1 MKLSL
6 LFSLLLV
13 SSSLQSAEVSKQVD
27 ETLQARDTAAVPLVG
42 KARRDAATSNLED
55 ARVLR
60 DRVTD
65 KAWVIFSLD
74 SLRRAGTSDSTA
86 WYELYDQAL
95 VKLQGALSLTGDRY
109 PGEMNPAELAALR
122 ENLRTQAASGYLEV
136 LDLLEQALKA
146 NPWDDSILEAISG
159 VLDDLGRLYA
169 SLDYRERAIQ
179 VGYKRLAV
187 DASNYLVHWDLADLL
202 KGTQRK
208 RESLERYQVAC
219 ERLREYAWEDDGGTA
234 DRPVGRRRDHLAMLL
249 RERINLAMELQDES
263 AFRSAVAEWQP
274 LASPSEAKEIAEL
287 GKWLGRGGG
296 NLGQAMRIDRAWKLI
311 EQGREIEARELLIKA
326 VEESA
331 DARTR
336 ALNQMSLAELE
347 FYRLELKDVAIER
360 IRKSLSAELPAEDHA
375 KAVELRAGMLLDLG
389 SSIEQDD
396 PSRAWNLY
404 HEAMDDPAG
413 SEVELCMRLGNLM
426 LNRPS
431 EALIWLERAQKVC
444 LSKGCDTAEERDL
457 QRLLALAYRRLD
469 RPADAR
475 QAIERARELER

>member
-1 MKLSL
+1 MKRT
-6 LFSLLLV
+6 LLLALLLIA
-13 SSSLQSAEVSKQVD
+13 SALQSAEVSNQVD
-27 ETLQARDTAAVPLVG
+27 ETLQARDTAQVPLVG
-42 KARRDAATSNLED
+42 KSQRDAATSGLED

-74 SLRRAGTSDSTA
+74 SLRRAGTADSTA

-95 VKLQGALSLTGDRY
+95 VKLQGALALTGDRY

-122 ENLRTQAASGYLEV
+122 ENLRTQAAEGYLEV
-136 LDLLEQALKA
+136 LDLLERALKA

-159 VLDDLGRLYA
+159 VLDDLGRLYT
-169 SLDYRERAIQ
+169 SLEYRERAIQ

-202 KGTQRK
+202 KGTKRK
-208 RESLERYQVAC
+208 RESLERYAVAC
-219 ERLREYAWEDDGGTA
+219 QRLREYAWEDDGGSA
-234 DRPVGRRRDHLAMLL
+234 ERPVGRRRDHLAMLL
-249 RERINLAMELQDES
+249 RERINLAMELQDEG
-263 AFRSAVAEWQP
+263 AFRSAVNEWEP

-287 GKWLGRGGG
+287 GKWLKRGGG

-331 DARTR
+331 DARSK

-347 FYRLELKDVAIER
+347 FYRLDLKDVAIDR
-360 IRKSLSAELPAEDHA
+360 IRETLSVDLPGEDRA
-375 KAVELRAGMLLDLG
+375 KALELRAGMLLDMG
-389 SSIEQDD
+389 SSIELDD
-396 PSRAWNLY
+396 PARAWDLY

-431 EALIWLERAQKVC
+431 EAIVWLERARSAC
-444 LSKGCDTAEERDL
+444 LSKGCDPSEERDL

-475 QAIERARELER
+475 RAIERARELER